1 MKFIK
6 ITMLTFALVAST
18 ATLAQSREELCHNA
32 AESDIAIKR
41 SLQKDPSSFAG
52 FLRYIDEV
60 EKNPRMKAAL
70 RDRLSG
76 FITVVVFQKENSL
89 DFRLCGA
96 CCNNP

>member
-32 AESDIAIKR
+32 AESDVMIKR
-41 SLQKDPSSFAG
+41 SLQKDPSSFAD

-70 RDRLSG
+70 REKAFWVYGRRSLPEEEFTRLS
-76 FITVVVFQKENSL
+76 IVRCLLQ
-89 DFRLCGA
+89 
-96 CCNNP
+96 

>member
-6 ITMLTFALVAST
+6 ITALVLALVAST

-32 AESDIAIKR
+32 AESDVMIKR
-41 SLQKDPSSFAG
+41 SLQKDPKSFAG

-70 RDRLSG
+70 REKAFWVYNRRSLPEEEFTRLS
-76 FITVVVFQKENSL
+76 IVRCLLQ
-89 DFRLCGA
+89 
-96 CCNNP
+96 

>member
-6 ITMLTFALVAST
+6 ITALVLALVAST

-32 AESDIAIKR
+32 AESDVVIKR
-41 SLQKDPSSFAG
+41 SLQKDPNSFAG

-70 RDRLSG
+70 REKAFWVYNRRSLPEEEFTRLS
-76 FITVVVFQKENSL
+76 IVRCLLQ
-89 DFRLCGA
+89 
-96 CCNNP
+96 

>member
-6 ITMLTFALVAST
+6 TTALVLALVAST

-70 RDRLSG
+70 REKAFWVYNRRSLPEEEFTRLS
-76 FITVVVFQKENSL
+76 ITRCLLQ
-89 DFRLCGA
+89 
-96 CCNNP
+96 

>member
-6 ITMLTFALVAST
+6 SVAIFIALIAATSTF
-18 ATLAQSREELCHNA
+18 AQSREELCYNA

-41 SLQKDPSSFAG
+41 SLQKDPNSFAG

-70 RDRLSG
+70 REKAFWVYNRRSLPEEEFTRLS
-76 FITVVVFQKENSL
+76 IARCLLQ
-89 DFRLCGA
+89 
-96 CCNNP
+96 

>member
-6 ITMLTFALVAST
+6 IAMLTFALVAST

-32 AESDIAIKR
+32 AESDVMIKR

-70 RDRLSG
+70 REKAFWVYNRRSLPEEEFTRLS
-76 FITVVVFQKENSL
+76 IVRCLLQ
-89 DFRLCGA
+89 
-96 CCNNP
+96 

>member
-6 ITMLTFALVAST
+6 ITALVLALVAST

-41 SLQKDPSSFAG
+41 SLQKDPSSFTG

-70 RDRLSG
+70 REKAFWVYNRRSLPEEEFTRLS
-76 FITVVVFQKENSL
+76 ITRCLLQ
-89 DFRLCGA
+89 
-96 CCNNP
+96 

>member
-18 ATLAQSREELCHNA
+18 ATLAQSREDLCHNA

-60 EKNPRMKAAL
+60 EKNPKMKAAL
-70 RDRLSG
+70 REKAFWIYNRKHLSDADVRRLSLLRC
-76 FITVVVFQKENSL
+76 IAS
-89 DFRLCGA
+89 
-96 CCNNP
+96 

>member
-6 ITMLTFALVAST
+6 ITALVLALVAST

-60 EKNPRMKAAL
+60 EKNPKIKAAL
-70 RDRLSG
+70 REKAFWVYNRRSLPEEEFTRLS
-76 FITVVVFQKENSL
+76 IVRCLLQ
-89 DFRLCGA
+89 
-96 CCNNP
+96 

>member
-32 AESDIAIKR
+32 SESDIAIKR

-60 EKNPRMKAAL
+60 EKNPKIKAAL
-70 RDRLSG
+70 REKAFWVYNRRSLPEEEFTRLS
-76 FITVVVFQKENSL
+76 IVRCLLQ
-89 DFRLCGA
+89 
-96 CCNNP
+96 

>member
-6 ITMLTFALVAST
+6 ITTLVLALVAST

-32 AESDIAIKR
+32 AESDIPIKR
-41 SLQKDPSSFAG
+41 RLQKDPSGFAG

-70 RDRLSG
+70 REKAFWVYNRLSLPEEE
-76 FITVVVFQKENSL
+76 FT
-89 DFRLCGA
+89 RLSIARCLLQ
-96 CCNNP
+96 

>member
-6 ITMLTFALVAST
+6 ITALALALVAST

-60 EKNPRMKAAL
+60 EKNPKIKAAL
-70 RDRLSG
+70 REKAFWVYNRRSLPEEEFTRLS
-76 FITVVVFQKENSL
+76 ITRCLLQ
-89 DFRLCGA
+89 
-96 CCNNP
+96 

>member
-6 ITMLTFALVAST
+6 IAMFTFALITST
-18 ATLAQSREELCHNA
+18 VTLAQSREELCHNA

-70 RDRLSG
+70 REKAFWVYNRRSLPEEEFTRLS
-76 FITVVVFQKENSL
+76 IVRCLLQ
-89 DFRLCGA
+89 
-96 CCNNP
+96 

>member
-6 ITMLTFALVAST
+6 ITALVLALVAST

-32 AESDIAIKR
+32 AESDVVIKR
-41 SLQKDPSSFAG
+41 SLQKDPSSFAD

-70 RDRLSG
+70 REKAFWVYNRRSLPEEEFTRLS
-76 FITVVVFQKENSL
+76 IVRCLLQ
-89 DFRLCGA
+89 
-96 CCNNP
+96 

>member
-6 ITMLTFALVAST
+6 ITALVLALVAST

-60 EKNPRMKAAL
+60 EKNPKMKAAL
-70 RDRLSG
+70 REKAFWVYNRRSLPEEEFTRLS
-76 FITVVVFQKENSL
+76 ITRCLLQ
-89 DFRLCGA
+89 
-96 CCNNP
+96 

>member
-1 MKFIK
+1 MKFVK

-32 AESDIAIKR
+32 SESDIAIKR

-70 RDRLSG
+70 REKAFWVYNRRSLPEEEEFTRLS
-76 FITVVVFQKENSL
+76 IVRCLLQ
-89 DFRLCGA
+89 
-96 CCNNP
+96 

>member
-6 ITMLTFALVAST
+6 ITALVLALVAST

-32 AESDIAIKR
+32 AESDVMIKR
-41 SLQKDPSSFAG
+41 SLQKDPNSFAG

-70 RDRLSG
+70 REKAFWVYNRRSLPEEEFTRLS
-76 FITVVVFQKENSL
+76 IVRCLLQ
-89 DFRLCGA
+89 
-96 CCNNP
+96 

>member
-32 AESDIAIKR
+32 AESDVMIKR
-41 SLQKDPSSFAG
+41 SLQKDASSFVG

-60 EKNPRMKAAL
+60 EKNPKIKAAL
-70 RDRLSG
+70 REKAFWVYNRRSLPEEEFTRLS
-76 FITVVVFQKENSL
+76 ITRCLLQ
-89 DFRLCGA
+89 
-96 CCNNP
+96 

>member
-6 ITMLTFALVAST
+6 ITALVLALVAST

-32 AESDIAIKR
+32 AESDVVIKR

-70 RDRLSG
+70 REKAFWVYNRRSLPEGEFTRLS
-76 FITVVVFQKENSL
+76 IVRCLLQ
-89 DFRLCGA
+89 
-96 CCNNP
+96 

>member
-6 ITMLTFALVAST
+6 SVAIFMALIAST
-18 ATLAQSREELCHNA
+18 STFAQSREELCHNA

-70 RDRLSG
+70 REKAFWVYNRRSLPEEEFTRLS
-76 FITVVVFQKENSL
+76 IARCLLQ
-89 DFRLCGA
+89 
-96 CCNNP
+96 

>member
-6 ITMLTFALVAST
+6 TTALVLALVAST

-60 EKNPRMKAAL
+60 EKNPKMKAAL
-70 RDRLSG
+70 REKAFWVYNRRSLPEEEFTRLS
-76 FITVVVFQKENSL
+76 ITRCLLQ
-89 DFRLCGA
+89 
-96 CCNNP
+96 

>member
-6 ITMLTFALVAST
+6 ITALVLALVAST

-70 RDRLSG
+70 REKAFWVYNRRSLPEGEFTRLS
-76 FITVVVFQKENSL
+76 IVRCLLQ
-89 DFRLCGA
+89 
-96 CCNNP
+96 